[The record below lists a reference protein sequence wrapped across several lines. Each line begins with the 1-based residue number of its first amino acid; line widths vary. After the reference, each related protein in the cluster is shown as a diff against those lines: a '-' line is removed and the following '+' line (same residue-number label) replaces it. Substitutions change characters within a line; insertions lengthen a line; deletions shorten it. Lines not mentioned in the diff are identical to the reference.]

1 MKCQQNLA
9 VLPATH
15 TGNTLPGICRAVSAS
30 LDLLAWLGPET
41 AQRLNLN
48 YPHEAVAQVDPWL
61 RGILQQPFENLG

>member
-41 AQRLNLN
+41 AQCLSLTF
-48 YPHEAVAQVDPWL
+48 PHETMAQVDPWL
-61 RGILQQPFENLG
+61 REILQRPIENLG